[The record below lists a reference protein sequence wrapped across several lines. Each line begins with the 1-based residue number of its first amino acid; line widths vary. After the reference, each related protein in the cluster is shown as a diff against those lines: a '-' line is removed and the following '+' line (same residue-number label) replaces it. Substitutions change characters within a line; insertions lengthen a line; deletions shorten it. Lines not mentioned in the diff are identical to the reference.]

1 MHWLKDGDMNTHF
14 FHASATVRR
23 KRNRVE
29 KLLDNNGVA
38 VTDKEGLC
46 QIVRDYFVELFRA
59 RRGVYE
65 PIVGLVRKCVSQ
77 EDNNRLI
84 EPFNM
89 EEFTRA
95 IHDMEPTKA
104 QAPTGTVQDFIKSF
118 GILMVKRFLTLAVIG

>member
-14 FHASATVRR
+14 FHASATIRR

-59 RRGVYE
+59 RRGAYE
-65 PIVGLVRKCVSQ
+65 PIVGLVRKCVS
-77 EDNNRLI
+77 
-84 EPFNM
+84 
-89 EEFTRA
+89 
-95 IHDMEPTKA
+95 
-104 QAPTGTVQDFIKSF
+104 
-118 GILMVKRFLTLAVIG
+118 